1 MQPLKPFGIEK
12 KFDPVTVVGFLI
24 PVLLAILI
32 GVAIRAH
39 SRPIQAPL
47 TQTTNFSGGV
57 TSTAPV
63 NPPTAD
69 EVAAANDAILAYCR
83 NDLRQDTS
91 CGLVA
96 NSNKTAPGFV
106 VSGLQM
112 NGHFAS
118 DGNSSQG
125 IALAKGSG
133 STWSVI
139 WVGQSCIPQDVANQ
153 YAVPGSLGVCSS

>member
-1 MQPLKPFGIEK
+1 MQVVNSFSSGK
-12 KFDPVTVVGFLI
+12 KFDPVVVIGFLI
-24 PVLLAILI
+24 PVFLAALI
-32 GVAIRAH
+32 GLAIRAH
-39 SRPIQAPL
+39 SRPIQSPL

-57 TSTAPV
+57 TSTAPA

-69 EVAAANDAILAYCR
+69 EIAAANAAILAYCR

-112 NGHFAS
+112 SGHFAS
-118 DGNSSQG
+118 DGSSAEG
-125 IALAKGSG
+125 MALAKGSG
-133 STWSVI
+133 STWSVV
-139 WVGQSCIPQDVANQ
+139 WVGQNCIPLDIANQ
-153 YAVPGSLGVCSS
+153 YAVPSSLNVCSS